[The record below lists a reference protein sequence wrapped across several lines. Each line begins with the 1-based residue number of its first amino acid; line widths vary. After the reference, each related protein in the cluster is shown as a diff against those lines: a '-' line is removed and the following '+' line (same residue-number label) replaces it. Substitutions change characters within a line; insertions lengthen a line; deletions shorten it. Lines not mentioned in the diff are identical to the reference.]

1 MKSECHS
8 NATKC
13 YKTAETNSNCKSPYP
28 SFCSFVQLN
37 HCYCCC
43 ITAITDIHW
52 SIWASSVYTDT
63 GLTLPASAPSSFN
76 YWKSIVA
83 PTRDRDG
90 GTGGDGTIMQTM
102 TQGGH
107 CVIVF
112 NRPPSDSFTVEVQHL
127 APVTGI
133 FLAFRQWS
141 CKIINRFVENN
152 WEKVQVVWGKT
163 NV

>member
-1 MKSECHS
+1 MISVTVWSIWFTAMLFYVHSNAMINKYHLDSIIDMKSECHS

-13 YKTAETNSNCKSPYP
+13 YKTVKTNSNCKSPYP

-63 GLTLPASAPSSFN
+63 GLTLPPASAPSSSFN

-90 GTGGDGTIMQTM
+90 GTGGHGTIMQTM
-102 TQGGH
+102 TQGEL
-107 CVIVF
+107 CNCF
-112 NRPPSDSFTVEVQHL
+112 
-127 APVTGI
+127 
-133 FLAFRQWS
+133 
-141 CKIINRFVENN
+141 
-152 WEKVQVVWGKT
+152 
-163 NV
+163 